1 MHSSKDITGSK
12 GRELEGMRIALC
24 VCGSVAAVKSP
35 ELARELM
42 RHGAEVLPVMSYAA
56 TGIIRPELM
65 HWATGNTA
73 VTKLTGDVE
82 HLRLC
87 GRQKGRVDLVIVAP
101 ATASIIGKLAS
112 GIDDT
117 PIATILTTAL
127 GSGIPIIIAPAMH
140 ISISDNPVV
149 RENVRRL
156 KSLGVEFAEPAVS
169 EGKAK
174 MADINGIAALAMR
187 MLYKKDL
194 AGKKVLVTSGATREY
209 IDDIRFISNP
219 SSGRM
224 GVELAKEAYL
234 RGADVLL
241 IHGHMDVELPRCVR
255 SMYAES
261 TEDMY
266 KAVMA
271 NLTGRDIVVLAGAPS
286 DFAPRRRKGKVSSR
300 EMLKLSLHPLP
311 KISDGVKKAKKSVKL
326 ILFKAE
332 SHVTESELKRIALE
346 KLRAC
351 KADMILA
358 NDVGKHGIGFVSESN
373 EVLLIKPDGS
383 AKKIKGRKSEIAKLI
398 FDSLPEF

>member
-12 GRELEGMRIALC
+12 GSELEGRRIAFC

-56 TGIIRPELM
+56 SGIIRPELM
-65 HWATGNTA
+65 HWATGNFP

-82 HLRLC
+82 HLMLC
-87 GRQKGRVDLVIVAP
+87 GRQKGKVDLVIVAP

-127 GSGIPIIIAPAMH
+127 GSRIPIIIAPAMH
-140 ISISDNPVV
+140 LSISDNPVV
-149 RENVRRL
+149 RENIKGL
-156 KSLGVEFAEPAVS
+156 KKLGVEFVEPAVS

-174 MADINGIAALAMR
+174 MADNERIVALAMR
-187 MLYKKDL
+187 ILYKKDL
-194 AGKKVLVTSGATREY
+194 EGSRVLVTAGATREY

-224 GVELAKEAYL
+224 GVELAREAYL

-241 IHGHMDVELPRCVR
+241 VHGHMDVELPSCVR
-255 SMYAES
+255 GIYAES
-261 TEDMY
+261 TEEMY
-266 KAVMA
+266 RTVMA
-271 NLTGRDIVVLAGAPS
+271 NLRKSDIVVLAAAPS
-286 DFAPRRRKGKVSSR
+286 DFAPRRRRGKVSSR
-300 EMLKLSLHPLP
+300 AMLHLALHPLP
-311 KISDGVKKAKKSVKL
+311 KISDGVKRVKKSVKL

-332 SHVTESELKRIALE
+332 SKVGGEELKKIALE

-351 KADMILA
+351 KADMIVA
-358 NDVGKHGIGFVSESN
+358 NDVGKRGIGFGSESN

-383 AKKIKGRKSEIAKLI
+383 SRKIRGKKSEIAKLI
-398 FDSLPEF
+398 FDSLSPS